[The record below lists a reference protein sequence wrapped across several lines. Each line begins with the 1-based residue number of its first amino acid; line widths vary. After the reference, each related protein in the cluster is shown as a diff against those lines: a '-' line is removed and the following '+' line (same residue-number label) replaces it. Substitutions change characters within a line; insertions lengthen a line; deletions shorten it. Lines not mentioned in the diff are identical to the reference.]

1 MGIFLVYILK
11 SALCLAA
18 FYLFYRLL
26 LSRETL
32 HRFNRVAL
40 LGVLLL
46 SAVVPL
52 IEVSTKQPTGV
63 GQGMLTLE
71 EWLALAEAMAEAS
84 PAPVQESRAV
94 WPLVLLSVYTL
105 GVFFFLGRN
114 VCSLFRLGQ
123 LLRGTHREDIRRY
136 VPGAPRVWL
145 LVHGQDIAPFS
156 WMRCIVIARRD
167 LEEEGRPILLHELAH
182 IRRGHSWDLLLAD
195 LCCFV
200 QWFNPA
206 AWLLKQELQTV
217 HEYEADEAVLCAGVN
232 AKEYQLLLIK
242 KAVGT
247 RLYSMANSLNH
258 SKLKKRITMMT
269 KEKSSKWA
277 CAKYLYVLPL
287 AAVAVAVF
295 ARPEVSGVSNQ
306 LSGAKVTDLAA
317 IVKENKV
324 EKTSVLPSEA
334 APDVPAVAETPASVD
349 TVIQVPEFPGGQEAL
364 KKYLAENRRSPL
376 ADTRSGTVIVSFVI
390 DEEGRVTQP
399 KVSKGIAE
407 AFDAEAIRL
416 VKEMPRWT
424 PMMKDG
430 KPVASTYVVYVD
442 FPSTLA
448 ENFSKVEQ
456 KESPLIVVDGK
467 PMDEASFSKEITP
480 DRIASVIV
488 LKGEQAAAYGTRGQQ
503 NGVMVVVTKGAKAQN
518 GGLTG
523 QVAGVYEV
531 VEQAPAFPG
540 GPQAM
545 RKFIK
550 ENLQYPQIAKEN
562 GIQGRVILQFVVDET
577 GQVTDPKVVRSID
590 PSLDA
595 EAIRLVNSMPRWT
608 PGMQDGKAVSV
619 RYTVPV
625 AFSLNEDG
633 ALPRQKS
640 VWVIDEKIV
649 SYEEVKAL
657 PPSDIAEMRVLKG
670 EQAIKKYGD
679 QAKDGA
685 IEITTKAAAEAE
697 GQLVVN
703 GQVVDEKGEP
713 IVGAIVQRTDGSG
726 KGVVTDTEGRFSLK
740 TPKGARLECMY
751 VGFETVRADAQPE
764 MKITLKAE

>member
-1 MGIFLVYILK
+1 M
-11 SALCLAA
+11 
-18 FYLFYRLL
+18 
-26 LSRETL
+26 
-32 HRFNRVAL
+32 
-40 LGVLLL
+40 
-46 SAVVPL
+46 
-52 IEVSTKQPTGV
+52 
-63 GQGMLTLE
+63 
-71 EWLALAEAMAEAS
+71 
-84 PAPVQESRAV
+84 
-94 WPLVLLSVYTL
+94 
-105 GVFFFLGRN
+105 
-114 VCSLFRLGQ
+114 
-123 LLRGTHREDIRRY
+123 
-136 VPGAPRVWL
+136 
-145 LVHGQDIAPFS
+145 
-156 WMRCIVIARRD
+156 
-167 LEEEGRPILLHELAH
+167 
-182 IRRGHSWDLLLAD
+182 
-195 LCCFV
+195 
-200 QWFNPA
+200 
-206 AWLLKQELQTV
+206 
-217 HEYEADEAVLCAGVN
+217 
-232 AKEYQLLLIK
+232 
-242 KAVGT
+242 
-247 RLYSMANSLNH
+247 
-258 SKLKKRITMMT
+258 
-269 KEKSSKWA
+269 
-277 CAKYLYVLPL
+277 
-287 AAVAVAVF
+287 
-295 ARPEVSGVSNQ
+295 
-306 LSGAKVTDLAA
+306 
-317 IVKENKV
+317 
-324 EKTSVLPSEA
+324 
-334 APDVPAVAETPASVD
+334 
-349 TVIQVPEFPGGQEAL
+349 
-364 KKYLAENRRSPL
+364 

-518 GGLTG
+518 GGLKG

-640 VWVIDEKIV
+640 VWVIDEKVV

-713 IVGAIVQRTDGSG
+713 IVGAIVKRTDGSG

>member
-52 IEVSTKQPTGV
+52 IEVSTEQPTGV

-71 EWLALAEAMAEAS
+71 EWLALADALAVAS

-94 WPLVLLSVYTL
+94 WPLVLLSVYVL
-105 GVFFFLGRN
+105 GVLFFLGRN
-114 VCSLFRLGQ
+114 VWSLFRLGQ
-123 LLRGTHREDIRRY
+123 LLRGTRREDIRRY
-136 VPGAPRVWL
+136 VPDAPRVLL
-145 LVHGQDIAPFS
+145 LVHDRDIAPFS

-167 LEEEGRPILLHELAH
+167 LETNARPILVHELAH
-182 IRRGHSWDLLLAD
+182 IRLGHSWDLLLAD

-206 AWLLKQELQTV
+206 AWLLKQEVQTV

-295 ARPEVSGVSNQ
+295 ARPEVSGVSNR
-306 LSGAKVTDLAA
+306 LSSAKVTDLAA
-317 IVKENKV
+317 IVKENVV
-324 EKTSVLPSEA
+324 EKASVLSPDTA
-334 APDVPAVAETPASVD
+334 VVAPDGLGLRGSYSQVD
-349 TVIQVPEFPGGQEAL
+349 QMPEFPGGTKAL
-364 KKYLAENRRSPL
+364 LKYLDDNRRAPL
-376 ADTRSGTVIVSFVI
+376 VDTRSGKVVVQFTI
-390 DEEGRVTQP
+390 DEEGRVTEP
-399 KVSKGIAE
+399 KVVKGMGE
-407 AFDAEAIRL
+407 AFDAETLRL
-416 VKEMPRWT
+416 VSAMPRWI
-424 PMMKDG
+424 PARKDG
-430 KPVASTYVVYVD
+430 KPVPVKYALAVG

-448 ENFSKVEQ
+448 ENFPKEEQ

-467 PMDEASFSKEITP
+467 PMDKASFSKEITP
-480 DRIASVIV
+480 DRIASVTV

-503 NGVMVVVTKGAKAQN
+503 NGVMVVVTRAAGAQGDKQA
-518 GGLTG
+518 GG
-523 QVAGVYEV
+523 QQSVYDIA
-531 VEQAPAFPG
+531 EQAPAFPG
-540 GPQAM
+540 GSQAM
-545 RKFIK
+545 RQFIK
-550 ENLQYPQIAKEN
+550 DNLRYPQAAKEN

-577 GQVTDPKVVRSID
+577 GQVTDPKVLRSID

-595 EAIRLVNSMPRWT
+595 EAIRLVSSMPRWT
-608 PGMQDGKAVSV
+608 PGQQDGKVVAV
-619 RYTVPV
+619 RYTIPV
-625 AFSLNEDG
+625 TFSLSEDG
-633 ALPRQKS
+633 AQPQKNS
-640 VWVIDEKIV
+640 VWVIDGKVV

-657 PPSDIAEMRVLKG
+657 APSNIEAMQVLKG
-670 EQAIKKYGD
+670 EQAIEKYGD
-679 QAKDGA
+679 QATDGA
-685 IEITTKAAAEAE
+685 IEITTKAALEARGE
-697 GQLVVN
+697 IAVDGV
-703 GQVVDEKGEP
+703 VVDEKGEP
-713 IVGAIVQRTDGSG
+713 IVGAIVQLADGSG
-726 KGVVTDTEGRFSLK
+726 KGVVTHTDGRFYLHV
-740 TPKGARLECMY
+740 PKGAQLESMY
-751 VGFETVRADAQPE
+751 VGFKTVRVEAQPK
-764 MKITLKAE
+764 MTIVLKAE

>member
-32 HRFNRVAL
+32 HRFNRVTL

-46 SAVVPL
+46 AAVVPL
-52 IEVSTKQPTGV
+52 IEVSTEQPTGV

-71 EWLALAEAMAEAS
+71 EWLALAEAMSEAS
-84 PAPVQESRAV
+84 PAPVQEARAV
-94 WPLVLLSVYTL
+94 WPLVLLVLYSA
-105 GVFFFLGRN
+105 GVLFFLGRN

-123 LLRGTHREDIRRY
+123 LLRGMHREDIRRY
-136 VPGAPRVWL
+136 VPDAPRVWL
-145 LVHGQDIAPFS
+145 LVHGRDIAPFS

-167 LEEEGRPILLHELAH
+167 LEEDGRPILVHELAH

-242 KAVGT
+242 KTVGT

-306 LSGAKVTDLAA
+306 LSSAKVTDLAA

-324 EKTSVLPSEA
+324 EKTPLLPPEA
-334 APDVPAVAETPASVD
+334 ASAAPTVAETPASAD
-349 TVIQVPEFPGGQEAL
+349 TVIQVPEFPGGQQAL
-364 KKYLAENRRSPL
+364 KKYLDDNRRSPL
-376 ADTRSGTVIVSFVI
+376 VDTRRGTVIVSFVI

-399 KVSKGIAE
+399 KVTKGIAE

-416 VKEMPRWT
+416 VNEMPRWT

-448 ENFSKVEQ
+448 ENFSQVEQ
-456 KESPLIVVDGK
+456 VEPPLIVVDGK

-518 GGLTG
+518 GGLKG

-562 GIQGRVILQFVVDET
+562 GIEGRVILQFVVDET

-595 EAIRLVNSMPRWT
+595 EAIRLVSSMPRWT
-608 PGMQDGKAVSV
+608 PGQQDGKAVAV
-619 RYTVPV
+619 RYTMPV
-625 AFSLNEDG
+625 TFSLGKDE
-633 ALPRQKS
+633 AQPQKQS
-640 VWVIDEKIV
+640 VWAIDGKV
-649 SYEEVKAL
+649 VPYEEVKAF
-657 PPSDIAEMRVLKG
+657 SSEDIFEIRVLKG
-670 EQAIKKYGD
+670 EQAVKRYGD

-685 IEITTKAAAEAE
+685 IEVTTKAAAEAQEKMIVE
-697 GQLVVN
+697 GV
-703 GQVVDEKGEP
+703 VVDEKDEP
-713 IVGAIVQRTDGSG
+713 IVGAIVKPVDGQG
-726 KGVVTDTEGRFSLK
+726 EGVVTDTKGRFYLRTSKDAEIESLFIGFQ
-740 TPKGARLECMY
+740 TAR
-751 VGFETVRADAQPE
+751 FKAQPKV
-764 MKITLKAE
+764 KIILKAE

>member
-1 MGIFLVYILK
+1 M
-11 SALCLAA
+11 
-18 FYLFYRLL
+18 
-26 LSRETL
+26 
-32 HRFNRVAL
+32 
-40 LGVLLL
+40 
-46 SAVVPL
+46 
-52 IEVSTKQPTGV
+52 
-63 GQGMLTLE
+63 
-71 EWLALAEAMAEAS
+71 
-84 PAPVQESRAV
+84 
-94 WPLVLLSVYTL
+94 
-105 GVFFFLGRN
+105 
-114 VCSLFRLGQ
+114 
-123 LLRGTHREDIRRY
+123 
-136 VPGAPRVWL
+136 
-145 LVHGQDIAPFS
+145 
-156 WMRCIVIARRD
+156 
-167 LEEEGRPILLHELAH
+167 
-182 IRRGHSWDLLLAD
+182 
-195 LCCFV
+195 
-200 QWFNPA
+200 
-206 AWLLKQELQTV
+206 
-217 HEYEADEAVLCAGVN
+217 
-232 AKEYQLLLIK
+232 
-242 KAVGT
+242 
-247 RLYSMANSLNH
+247 
-258 SKLKKRITMMT
+258 
-269 KEKSSKWA
+269 
-277 CAKYLYVLPL
+277 
-287 AAVAVAVF
+287 
-295 ARPEVSGVSNQ
+295 
-306 LSGAKVTDLAA
+306 
-317 IVKENKV
+317 KENKV

-503 NGVMVVVTKGAKAQN
+503 NGVMVVVTKGTKAQN
-518 GGLTG
+518 GGLKG

-550 ENLQYPQIAKEN
+550 DNLQYPQIAKEN

-640 VWVIDEKIV
+640 VWVIDEKVV

-740 TPKGARLECMY
+740 TPKGARPPY
-751 VGFETVRADAQPE
+751 FSDKAPISNKAPKTHKAPRAPRRAPTEPPKAHTRAPRAQPDLRE
-764 MKITLKAE
+764 ATAAQAQHHRDQPQRHRPPESQKSACDQTQSPCPSRHSCKRDKLGKQRRAREKSEPAVIRFGIATQGIPA